1 MIKEEF
7 EEIVGLYKDAKNR
20 SNSELTNAMNSL
32 TKTHFDTKKTIID
45 LTYYL
50 DSVEEMYN
58 KILEEYN
65 SRNKNG

>member
-20 SNSELTNAMNSL
+20 SNSELVNAMNSL

>member
-20 SNSELTNAMNSL
+20 SNSELANAMNSL

-50 DSVEEMYN
+50 DNVEEMYN

>member
-20 SNSELTNAMNSL
+20 SNYELANAMNSL